1 MSGDLKERALEYHRG
16 GKPGKLAIVPTK
28 PMMTQ
33 RDLALAYSPGV
44 AFACTDIVADP
55 ANAAEVTARG
65 NLVAVISNG
74 TAVLGLGD
82 IGPLASK
89 PVMEGKAV
97 LFKKFADIDV
107 FDIEVDEKDVAAL
120 VDTIARL
127 EPTFGAINLED
138 IGAPACF
145 EVERRLKE
153 RMKIPVF
160 HDDQHGTAIVVAA
173 AVYNA
178 LQVVGKRFEDVRI
191 VSTGGGAAG
200 IACLDL
206 LVGMGVKRANIVLA
220 DRDGVVYQGRNAG
233 MNPYKDRY
241 ATAGAVRSLGEAMV
255 GADIFLGL
263 SGPGVLTGAMVKTMA
278 AKPLILA
285 LANPDPEI
293 TPEEARAARP
303 DAIIATGRSDY
314 PNQVNNVLCF
324 PFIFRGA
331 LDVGATTINEA
342 MKIACVKAIAD
353 MARIEASDVV
363 AAAYTGEQ
371 LRFGPGYI
379 LPKPFDPRLIVDVAS
394 AVAQAAMDSGVAT
407 RPIADLRAYR
417 ERLGQYVF
425 RSGLVMK
432 PVFHKA
438 AQAPKRVV
446 YAEGE
451 DERVLRAAQV
461 AVDEGIAQPILLGR
475 DEVVAR
481 RIETLGL
488 RLVPGRDVTVVDP
501 VRDPRC
507 HEYAD
512 VYRQVM
518 GRRGVSPTFAATM
531 VRADATV
538 FASLMVRRGAVDA
551 MVCGTAGRYAEHHRH
566 VRDLLGRRGDAP
578 VSAAMTLLILGKGTY
593 FLTDTHV
600 NPDPSAEEIAEI
612 AVLAAEKVRHFG
624 IEPKVALL
632 SHSNFGS
639 SDSPSALKMRAACDL
654 LRRRAPELEADGE
667 MQAGAAL
674 CEAVRDAALPN
685 GRLRGQAN
693 LLVMPTLDA
702 ANIAFEMLKVLS
714 DGLSVG
720 PILLGVSAPAHIVTP
735 EITTR
740 GIVNVTA
747 LAVVDAQI
755 DNTPVP
761 LRQAAE

>member
-1 MSGDLKERALEYHRG
+1 MSGDLKERALDYHRS

-44 AFACTDIVADP
+44 AFACNDIVADP
-55 ANAAEVTARG
+55 AHAADVTARG

-107 FDIEVDEKDVAAL
+107 FDIEIDEKDVDAL

-153 RMKIPVF
+153 RMGIPVF
-160 HDDQHGTAIVVAA
+160 HDDQHGTAIVVGA

-178 LQVVGKRFEDVRI
+178 LQVVGKRIEDVRI

-200 IACLDL
+200 LACLDL
-206 LVGMGVKRANIVLA
+206 LVGMGAKRANIVLV
-220 DRDGVVYQGRNAG
+220 DREGVVYHGRNAG
-233 MNPYKDRY
+233 MNPYKERY
-241 ATAGAVRSLGEAMV
+241 ATGSAVRSLGEAMA

-263 SGPGVLTGAMVKTMA
+263 SGPGVLTGAMVRTMA
-278 AKPLILA
+278 PKPLILA

-371 LRFGPGYI
+371 LRFGPDYI
-379 LPKPFDPRLIVDVAS
+379 LPKPFDPRLIVEVAS
-394 AVAQAAMDSGVAT
+394 AVARAAMDSGVAT
-407 RPIADLRAYR
+407 RPLADLRAYR

-438 AQAPKRVV
+438 AQAPKRVI

-461 AVDEGIAQPILLGR
+461 AVDEAIARPILLGR
-475 DEVVAR
+475 PEVVER
-481 RIETLGL
+481 RIEQLGL
-488 RLVPGRDVTVVDP
+488 RLVPGRDVEVVEP

-507 HEYAD
+507 HDYAD
-512 VYRQVM
+512 VYRQLM
-518 GRRGVSPTFAATM
+518 GRRGVSPTFAGTV
-531 VRADATV
+531 VRAESTV
-538 FASLMVRRGAVDA
+538 FASLMVRRGAADA
-551 MVCGTAGRYAEHHRH
+551 MICGTAGRYGDHHRH
-566 VRDLLGRRGDAP
+566 IRDLLGRRGDAP

-593 FLTDTHV
+593 FLCDTHV
-600 NPDPSAEEIAEI
+600 NPDPTAAEIAEI
-612 AVLAAEKVRHFG
+612 AMLAAEKVRHFG
-624 IEPKVALL
+624 IEPKLALL

-654 LRRRAPELEADGE
+654 LRQRAPELEADGE

-674 CEAVRDAALPN
+674 CETVRDAALPN

-702 ANIAFEMLKVLS
+702 ANIAFEMLKVLG

-735 EITTR
+735 AITTR
-740 GIVNVTA
+740 GLVNITA
-747 LAVVDAQI
+747 LAVVDAQM
-755 DNTPVP
+755 DLAPVP